1 MVKWLEGFFKSPI
14 LCDDG
19 VFACYI
25 QGRSKFFGKVTN
37 LDTFAVKVVFFVVEK
52 IVGRHVCLG
61 FSKLLALL
69 ACEVTKSDVI
79 HAFEKHSRLLF
90 CCEKFYL
97 THFSWIRPVAQR

>member
-25 QGRSKFFGKVTN
+25 QGRSKCFDKVAN
-37 LDTFAVKVVFFVVEK
+37 FDAFAVKVVFFVVEK

-61 FSKLLALL
+61 FSELLALL
-69 ACEVTKSDVI
+69 ACEVTKSETIRVCLTESYE
-79 HAFEKHSRLLF
+79 ARLF
-90 CCEKFYL
+90 
-97 THFSWIRPVAQR
+97 